1 MTVSTLKYQQQLWGM
16 EHFSQ
21 MAGRRAWWSED
32 AALRQEEED
41 MSRPSKTMTFKDVAV
56 DLTQEEWQQ
65 MKPAQRDLYRDVM
78 LETYSNLVTV
88 GCQVTKPDVIVK
100 LEQEEEPWVLEEE
113 RFWRRSPARRG
124 EMKSF
129 ASKDMAKDPRFE
141 DVVIYFS
148 LEEWE
153 CLHHSHRNLYRAVML
168 DTYSSLL
175 SLSLADTKPRVVS
188 LLEQGKEPWMV
199 MRNET
204 KIWHP
209 DWESRTEAKNFLS
222 KDSSKIKMLQQK
234 MAKNHTCSSL
244 EDSRA
249 GGNREVTCEV
259 ESRHVR
265 QEGHLSQAAETSAGR
280 PGSAKRTAHREA
292 HPGGKPCRCEKCH
305 KTSVCQPPPSD
316 REQTHSKAKA
326 SAHAQ
331 RGKVLN
337 GTPDT
342 AVRQRAQESR
352 KGSEG
357 QNSAL
362 ACGSDPCKPQSAQG
376 SERPHKCKECG
387 KAFHMPSQLS
397 HHQKLHLG
405 EKPYK
410 CQECGKAFPSNAQLS
425 LHQRVHT
432 DEKCFECKECG
443 KAFMRPSHLLRHQ
456 RIHTG
461 EKPHKCKECGK
472 AFRYDT
478 QLSLHLLTHAG
489 ARRFECQDCDKVY
502 SCASQL
508 TLHQMTHTGEK
519 PHKCKECGKGFIS
532 DSHLLRHQSVHT
544 GEKPYKCKECGKGF
558 RRGSELAR
566 HQRAHSGDKPY
577 KCKECGK
584 SFTCTTEL
592 LRHQKV
598 HTGDRPHKCKECG
611 KAFIRRS
618 ELTHHERSHSGE
630 KPYECKECGKTF
642 GRGSELSRHLKIHTG
657 EKPYK
662 CQQCGKAF
670 IRGSHLTQHQ
680 RIHTGQRSE

>member
-1 MTVSTLKYQQQLWGM
+1 MAVSTLKYQQQLWGM
-16 EHFSQ
+16 ERLSQ
-21 MAGRRAWWSED
+21 MAGRRAWSSED
-32 AALRQEEED
+32 SAPRREEED
-41 MSRPSKTMTFKDVAV
+41 MTRPPKTVTFKDVAM
-56 DLTQEEWQQ
+56 DLTQEEWQH
-65 MKPAQRDLYRDVM
+65 MKPAQRELYRDVM

-88 GCQVTKPDVIVK
+88 GCQVSKPDVIFK

-113 RFWRRSPARRG
+113 MFWRRSPAARRG
-124 EMKSF
+124 RKSY
-129 ASKDMAKDPRFE
+129 AAKDMAKDLRFE

-153 CLHHSHRNLYRAVML
+153 CLHHSHRDLYRAVML
-168 DTYSSLL
+168 DNYSSLL
-175 SLSLADTKPRVVS
+175 SLSLADTKPCVVS

-199 MRNET
+199 TRSDT
-204 KIWHP
+204 KVWHP
-209 DWESRTEAKNFLS
+209 DWESRTEARNFLP
-222 KDSSKIKMLQQK
+222 KASSKIKTLQQK
-234 MAKNHTCSSL
+234 MAKTHTCPSP

-249 GGNREVTCEV
+249 RGGREVTSRL
-259 ESRHVR
+259 ESQQVH
-265 QEGHLSQAAETSAGR
+265 QEGHLRQASVTSVAR
-280 PGSAKRTAHREA
+280 PGSAQCTAHEEA
-292 HPGGKPCRCEKCH
+292 HPGGKPCRGEQGQKM
-305 KTSVCQPPPSD
+305 SPCQVPPIDSA
-316 REQTHSKAKA
+316 QIHSKAKA
-326 SAHAQ
+326 GEPAQ
-331 RGKVLN
+331 RAKVSN
-337 GTPDT
+337 SASDM
-342 AVRQRAQESR
+342 AVRQRPPEGRRESESK
-352 KGSEG
+352 KG
-357 QNSAL
+357 APDTL
-362 ACGSDPCKPQSAQG
+362 KPQSAQG

-387 KAFHMPSQLS
+387 KAFHTPSQLS
-397 HHQKLHLG
+397 HHQKLHVG

-410 CQECGKAFPSNAQLS
+410 CKECGKAFPSNAQLS

-461 EKPHKCKECGK
+461 EKPHQCKECGK

-478 QLSLHLLTHAG
+478 QLSLHLLSHAG
-489 ARRFECQDCDKVY
+489 ARRFECKDCDKVY

-508 TLHQMTHTGEK
+508 ALHQMTHTGEK

-566 HQRAHSGDKPY
+566 HQRAHSGEKPY

-584 SFTCTTEL
+584 AFTCTTEL

-642 GRGSELSRHLKIHTG
+642 GRGSELSRHQKIHTG

-680 RIHTGQRSE
+680 RIHTGRRSE

>member
-1 MTVSTLKYQQQLWGM
+1 
-16 EHFSQ
+16 
-21 MAGRRAWWSED
+21 MAGRRAWCAED
-32 AALRQEEED
+32 SVPRQEEED
-41 MSRPSKTMTFKDVAV
+41 RTRPSKTVTFKDVAV

-65 MKPAQRDLYRDVM
+65 MKPAQRALYRDVM

-88 GCQVTKPDVIVK
+88 GCQVTKPDVIFK
-100 LEQEEEPWVLEEE
+100 LEQAEEPWVLEEE
-113 RFWRRSPARRG
+113 MFWRRSPEAARGR
-124 EMKSF
+124 MKSF
-129 ASKDMAKDPRFE
+129 AFKDMAKDLRFE

-153 CLHHSHRNLYRAVML
+153 CLRHSHRNLYRAVML
-168 DTYSSLL
+168 DNYSNLL

-209 DWESRTEAKNFLS
+209 DWVSRTEA
-222 KDSSKIKMLQQK
+222 KDSSKIKTLQEK
-234 MAKNHTCSSL
+234 MAKKHTCPTL
-244 EDSRA
+244 EDSKTR
-249 GGNREVTCEV
+249 GDREVTRELEGQQV
-259 ESRHVR
+259 H
-265 QEGHLSQAAETSAGR
+265 QEGHLRQAAVTSVER
-280 PGSAKRTAHREA
+280 PDSVQCTAHREA
-292 HPGGKPCRCEKCH
+292 HPGGKPCSSEKSQ
-305 KTSVCQPPPSD
+305 KTSLCQPPPIE
-316 REQTHSKAKA
+316 REQLHSKAKA
-326 SAHAQ
+326 SEHAQ
-331 RGKVLN
+331 HGKVFN
-337 GTPDT
+337 SCTSDT
-342 AVRQRAQESR
+342 AVHPRPQESR
-352 KGSEG
+352 KDSERKK
-357 QNSAL
+357 SAL
-362 ACGSDPCKPQSAQG
+362 AGGPDTSKPQSTQG

-387 KAFHMPSQLS
+387 KAFHTPSQLS
-397 HHQKLHLG
+397 HHQKLHVG

-425 LHQRVHT
+425 LHHRVHT

-489 ARRFECQDCDKVY
+489 ARRFECKDCDKVY

-508 TLHQMTHTGEK
+508 ALHQMSHTGEK

-544 GEKPYKCKECGKGF
+544 GETPYKCKECGKGF

-592 LRHQKV
+592 FRHQKV

-642 GRGSELSRHLKIHTG
+642 GRGSELSRHQKIHTG

-680 RIHTGQRSE
+680 RIHTGRRSE

>member
-1 MTVSTLKYQQQLWGM
+1 MTVSTLKYQQQLRGM
-16 EHFSQ
+16 ERLSQ
-21 MAGRRAWWSED
+21 MAGRRAWCSED
-32 AALRQEEED
+32 SALGQEEED
-41 MSRPSKTMTFKDVAV
+41 MSRPSKTVTFKDVAV

-88 GCQVTKPDVIVK
+88 GCHVTKPDVIFK
-100 LEQEEEPWVLEEE
+100 LEQEDEPWVLEEE
-113 RFWRRSPARRG
+113 MFWRRSPAARG
-124 EMKSF
+124 GMKSF
-129 ASKDMAKDPRFE
+129 LSKDMAKDLKFE

-168 DTYSSLL
+168 DNYSNLL
-175 SLSLADTKPRVVS
+175 SLSLANMKPRVVS

-199 MRNET
+199 MRNGT
-204 KIWHP
+204 KVWCA
-209 DWESRTEAKNFLS
+209 DWESKTETKNFLP
-222 KDSSKIKMLQQK
+222 KDSSKIKTSQQK
-234 MAKNHTCSSL
+234 MAKNCTRSSL

-249 GGNREVTCEV
+249 RGNREVTCELESQQVHEERHLRQAVVPSV
-259 ESRHVR
+259 E
-265 QEGHLSQAAETSAGR
+265 R
-280 PGSAKRTAHREA
+280 PGSIQCTAHREA
-292 HPGGKPCRCEKCH
+292 HPGGKPCRCEKCQ
-305 KTSVCQPPPSD
+305 KMLVRKAPPSE
-316 REQTHSKAKA
+316 REQSHSKEKG
-326 SAHAQ
+326 SEYTQ
-331 RGKVLN
+331 SGKVFN
-337 GTPDT
+337 CTSDM
-342 AVRQRAQESR
+342 AVHQRPQESR
-352 KGSEG
+352 KGSESKK
-357 QNSAL
+357 NAIP
-362 ACGSDPCKPQSAQG
+362 CGSDTPKPPGAQG

-387 KAFHMPSQLS
+387 KAFQTPSQLS
-397 HHQKLHLG
+397 HHQKLHVG
-405 EKPYK
+405 EKPFK
-410 CQECGKAFPSNAQLS
+410 CKECGKAFPSNAQLS

-443 KAFMRPSHLLRHQ
+443 KAFMRPSHLVRHQ

-489 ARRFECQDCDKVY
+489 ARRFECKDCDKVY

-508 TLHQMTHTGEK
+508 ALHQMTHTGEK

-642 GRGSELSRHLKIHTG
+642 GRGSELSRHQKIHTG

-662 CQQCGKAF
+662 CKQCGKAF

-680 RIHTGQRSE
+680 RTHTGQRSE

>member
-1 MTVSTLKYQQQLWGM
+1 MSTLKYQQQLCNM
-16 EHFSQ
+16 EQ
-21 MAGRRAWWSED
+21 LTQTVRRRAWCSQD
-32 AALRQEEED
+32 SALGQEEED
-41 MSRPSKTMTFKDVAV
+41 MTRSFKTVTFKDVAV

-65 MKPAQRDLYRDVM
+65 MKPAQRSLYRDVM

-88 GCQVTKPDVIVK
+88 GCQVNKPDVILK

-113 RFWRRSPARRG
+113 MFWRHSPARREG
-124 EMKSF
+124 KKSF
-129 ASKDMAKDPRFE
+129 ASKDMAKGLKFK
-141 DVVIYFS
+141 DVIIYFS
-148 LEEWE
+148 REEWA
-153 CLHHSHRNLYRAVML
+153 CLYPSHRNLYRDVML
-168 DTYSSLL
+168 ENYSNLISLG
-175 SLSLADTKPRVVS
+175 LADTKPSVIS

-199 MRNET
+199 VGNGT
-204 KIWHP
+204 KEWRS
-209 DWESRTEAKNFLS
+209 DWASRREGKNLLPE
-222 KDSSKIKMLQQK
+222 DDYKIKSLQQK
-234 MAKNHTCSSL
+234 MAKKQTRSSL
-244 EDSRA
+244 EDSGAR
-249 GGNREVTCEV
+249 GNREITGQLE
-259 ESRHVR
+259 RQ
-265 QEGHLSQAAETSAGR
+265 QEGHLRQAVVTSVER
-280 PGSAKRTAHREA
+280 PSSIQCTVHREA
-292 HPGGKPCRCEKCH
+292 QPSEKPCKCKKCKKTFMCQSCLIEHEQIHDKEKGTGC
-305 KTSVCQPPPSD
+305 
-316 REQTHSKAKA
+316 
-326 SAHAQ
+326 AQ
-331 RGKVLN
+331 CGKVFNCRSDLIMHQRLHESTKSN
-337 GTPDT
+337 EARKS
-342 AVRQRAQESR
+342 AVT
-352 KGSEG
+352 
-357 QNSAL
+357 
-362 ACGSDPCKPQSAQG
+362 CGSDSLKPQSAPSG
-376 SERPHKCKECG
+376 EKPHKCKECG
-387 KAFHMPSQLS
+387 KGFHTTSQLS
-397 HHQKLHLG
+397 HHQKLHIG

-410 CQECGKAFPSNAQLS
+410 CKECGKAFPSNAQLS

-443 KAFMRPSHLLRHQ
+443 KAFTRPSHLLRHQ

-478 QLSLHLLTHAG
+478 QLSLHQLTHAG
-489 ARRFECQDCDKVY
+489 ARRYECKDCDRVY

-508 TLHQMTHTGEK
+508 TLHQMVHTGEK

-558 RRGSELAR
+558 RRGTELAR
-566 HQRAHSGDKPY
+566 HQRAHAGDKPY

-592 LRHQKV
+592 MRHQKV
-598 HTGDRPHKCKECG
+598 HTGERPHKCKECG

-642 GRGSELSRHLKIHTG
+642 GRGSELSRHQKIHTG

-662 CQQCGKAF
+662 CKQCGKAF